1 MNYDAPLTV
10 QRVFS
15 LLCYP
20 LKGHH
25 SLLSPPSVFPKT
37 KKFDQKLK
45 KEGEIKNIQ
54 RLIEIKRE
62 EEANKNET
70 PNEAAASAE
79 LVV

>member
-1 MNYDAPLTV
+1 MNLGLERWNLEICGGKRIGKKKGILDFL
-10 QRVFS
+10 QRRS
-15 LLCYP
+15 
-20 LKGHH
+20 
-25 SLLSPPSVFPKT
+25 
-37 KKFDQKLK
+37 
-45 KEGEIKNIQ
+45 EIKNIQ